1 VKHLQTYRLFE
12 STRTLTKEQ
21 KAFLDKYVGVN
32 GTWKLNPG
40 TGKIDIDGA
49 FFCHYEGLKNE
60 DFLGLSFGTVS
71 RYFTV
76 EGNSLQG
83 MSMTPRRVG
92 EGFTVSENENIGSLK
107 GGPEYVGGSYV
118 CMDCN
123 LESLEGVPKKVGG
136 DFVCNNNNLRTLAGA
151 PLEVG
156 GGFYCSGNPLVSL
169 EGSPRIVKGN
179 FKCEREILQSIK
191 GAPEVIGGEFIAEVP
206 GGELIVPA
214 GEWSFETLL
223 KMWVDPNQ
231 EEYIRRILLTYF
243 DPETL
248 QQMIDQNPEKMLI
261 KMKEHLKDPHFKGL
275 KWPKHLEK
283 EKDLLS
289 DLSDVGL

>member
-1 VKHLQTYRLFE
+1 MKHLQTYRLFE
-12 STRTLTKEQ
+12 STQTLTKEQ

-49 FFCHYEGLKNE
+49 FFCHYEGLKDE

-76 EGNSLQG
+76 EGNFLQD

-92 EGFTVSENENIGSLK
+92 DSFTISGNRNIRSLK
-107 GGPEYVGGSYV
+107 GGPEYVGGNYV

-123 LESLEGVPKKVGG
+123 LESLEGAPEKVGE
-136 DFVCNNNNLRTLAGA
+136 DFTCIENYLRTLAGA
-151 PLEVG
+151 PREVG
-156 GGFYCSGNPLVSL
+156 GGFYCSRNPLESL
-169 EGSPRIVKGN
+169 EGSPRIVGGN
-179 FKCEREILQSIK
+179 FKYDSGILQSIK
-191 GAPEVIGGEFIAEVP
+191 GAPEVIGGEFTANVP
-206 GGELIVPA
+206 GGELFVPA
-214 GEWSFETLL
+214 GKWSFKTLL
-223 KMWVDPNQ
+223 EMLVDPNQ

-243 DPETL
+243 DLETL
-248 QQMIDQNPEKMLI
+248 QKRIDQNPEKMLI
-261 KMKEHLKDPHFKGL
+261 MMKEHLKDPHFKGL

>member
-32 GTWKLNPG
+32 GTWKLNPQ
-40 TGKIDIDGA
+40 TGKIDVDGA

-76 EGNSLQG
+76 EGNSLQD

-118 CMDCN
+118 CMGCN

-136 DFVCNNNNLRTLAGA
+136 DFTCIENNLRTLAEA
-151 PLEVG
+151 PREVG
-156 GGFYCSGNPLVSL
+156 GGFYCSRNPLESL

-179 FKCEREILQSIK
+179 FKYVEWPLKSLK
-191 GAPEVIGGEFIAEVP
+191 GAPEVIGGEFTADVP
-206 GGELIVPA
+206 GGQLFVPA
-214 GEWSFETLL
+214 GKWSFETLL
-223 KMWVDPNQ
+223 EMWVDPNQ
-231 EEYIRRILLTYF
+231 TEPIRRILGTYF
-243 DPETL
+243 DPESL
-248 QQMIDQNPEKMLI
+248 QEMIDREPRKML
-261 KMKEHLKDPHFKGL
+261 LKLKGVLDHPHFQSL
-275 KWPKHLEK
+275 KWPSGVEQEK
-283 EKDLLS
+283 ELLKDLGIL
-289 DLSDVGL
+289 GL